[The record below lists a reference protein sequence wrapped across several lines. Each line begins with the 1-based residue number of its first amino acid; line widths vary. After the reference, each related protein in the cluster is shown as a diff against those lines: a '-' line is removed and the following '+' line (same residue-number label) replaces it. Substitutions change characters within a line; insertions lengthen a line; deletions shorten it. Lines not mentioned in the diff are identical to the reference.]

1 VTIRRFRLPTTR
13 APEDPRD
20 RLVKIKEEA
29 LKPVARIHEDRRAQV
44 EAWGTE
50 REWDPA
56 FKERAYGSRRA
67 RWTPQP
73 ASN

>member
-1 VTIRRFRLPTTR
+1 VTIRRFRLPATR
-13 APEDPRD
+13 ALGDPRD
-20 RLVKIKEEA
+20 RIVKVTEEA
-29 LKPVARIHEDRRAQV
+29 LKPVARMHEDGRARV

-67 RWTPQP
+67 G
-73 ASN
+73 